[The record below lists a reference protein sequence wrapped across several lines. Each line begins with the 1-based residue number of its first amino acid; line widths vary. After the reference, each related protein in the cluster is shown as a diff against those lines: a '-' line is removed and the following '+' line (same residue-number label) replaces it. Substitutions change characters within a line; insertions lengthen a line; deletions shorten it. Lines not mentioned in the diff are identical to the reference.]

1 LTLIERTCKADVS
14 SPAAQSPTMKNAAS
28 YEKGNSMIQAP
39 TVLVVDDENAYC
51 EALRDVL
58 EAAGAHV
65 SVANNARAAET
76 LFRLLVPDL
85 IILDVMMEGM
95 CGPELIGR
103 LRAITGG
110 EHVPIVV
117 ASALVLKVD
126 RAAAM
131 RAGAS
136 AYLSKPFS
144 SKELRAMVRRFLP
157 LAKTGVL
164 TPAA

>member
-1 LTLIERTCKADVS
+1 MMKD
-14 SPAAQSPTMKNAAS
+14 AAFHSNGT
-28 YEKGNSMIQAP
+28 SMIQAP

-65 SVANNARAAET
+65 NVANNARAAEA

-85 IILDVMMEGM
+85 VILDVMMAGM
-95 CGPELIGR
+95 CGPELIRG
-103 LRAITGG
+103 LRAILGG

-117 ASALVLKVD
+117 ASALVDKAD
-126 RAAAM
+126 RDAAL

-144 SKELRAMVRRFLP
+144 SKELRDMVRRFLP
-157 LAKTGVL
+157 LPKTGVL
-164 TPAA
+164 SPAG

>member
-1 LTLIERTCKADVS
+1 M
-14 SPAAQSPTMKNAAS
+14 MKNAAFHN
-28 YEKGNSMIQAP
+28 KGNSMIQAP

-65 SVANNARAAET
+65 NVANNARAAEA

-85 IILDVMMEGM
+85 VILDIMMAGM

-103 LRAITGG
+103 LRAIMGG

-117 ASALVLKVD
+117 ASALVLKAD
-126 RAAAM
+126 RAAAL
-131 RAGAS
+131 RAGAN
-136 AYLSKPFS
+136 AYLSKPFN

-157 LAKTGVL
+157 LAKTGAL
-164 TPAA
+164 TPPA